1 MADIRWQ
8 RRIAQDLEEPVLLLA
23 FQGWSDAAESASMA
37 LDYLRK
43 RLGAKLVA
51 TISADEYF
59 DFTVVR
65 PQITLDHRGARQLS
79 WPDIRLY
86 VAQTPPGSMDFVFL
100 RGFEPQLRWRRFANT
115 VLEASRSLGVERVIS
130 MGALLSDVAHSRP
143 IKVIGSSSDPM
154 VTVKTGLT
162 PSKYE
167 GPTGIVGVLQ
177 AMSQQQGMVSTSL
190 WANIPHYV
198 AQTPSPKGALA
209 IIRKIQLLLDLEM
222 DLSDLELDTQE
233 YQKQVDAIIAADDDA
248 RAYIADLESRIDEEE
263 DPEVM
268 TIASADELASAAEKF
283 LRELS
288 GEDE

>member
-8 RRIAQDLEEPVLLLA
+8 RRIRKELEDPVLLLA

-43 RLGAKLVA
+43 KLGARLIA
-51 TISADEYF
+51 TISADEFF

-65 PQITLDHRGARQLS
+65 PQVTLDSKGARRLV
-79 WPDIRLY
+79 WPDVRLY
-86 VAQTPPGSMDFVFL
+86 VAETPPGQCDFL
-100 RGFEPQLRWRRFANT
+100 LLKGFEPQLKWRRFANT
-115 VLEASRSLGVERVIS
+115 VLEASHELGATRVVS

-143 IKVIGSSSDPM
+143 IRVIGSSSDPQI
-154 VTVKTGLT
+154 TIKTGLT
-162 PSKYE
+162 PSRYQ

-209 IIRKIQLLLDLEM
+209 IVKKLQLLLDLEL
-222 DLSDLELDTQE
+222 DLSDLESATRD
-233 YQKQVDAIIAADDDA
+233 YQVQIDKVIASDEDAQ
-248 RAYIADLESRIDEEE
+248 AYVAELESRIEDDEE
-263 DPEVM
+263 PEIM
-268 TIASADELASAAEKF
+268 RISSAEEIAKEAEKF
-283 LRELS
+283 LRGLAT
-288 GEDE
+288 DD